1 MKVHAECFVT
11 LFIGTPHSIHAFL
24 NNDLEK
30 LAEQSVLL

>member
-1 MKVHAECFVT
+1 MNVHAECFAT
-11 LFIGTPHSIHAFL
+11 LFIGIPHSIHAFL